1 MRYHRITLPTRYQIH
16 ALHQAGHSPTDIGQ
30 QLGFHRTTITKELK
44 RVTPYHPELAHQN
57 AIAEQSRRHLPRIAP
72 HLWNMVT
79 ARLKEFHSPEQIYG
93 RCKLEG
99 QPCPSIEAIYQ
110 FAYRS
115 PELTAFLRQG
125 RKSRRHRSCA
135 RKAPELW
142 QSITERP
149 QEANKRSEI
158 GHLEADLL
166 EGKKGKGS
174 MVVMEDRC
182 SRLVTLNLVMR
193 KTAVEVFSAM
203 DAVLDTHI
211 VKTITIDQGREFV
224 LTEQLGQQWGAETYA
239 CHAHSPWEKG
249 SVENSNGLIR
259 QFFPKGTDFTE
270 VKLEEVLV
278 VQHLLNNRPRK
289 GLGYRT
295 PLEVCS
301 HHQRRALAT

>member
-1 MRYHRITLPTRYQIH
+1 
-16 ALHQAGHSPTDIGQ
+16 
-30 QLGFHRTTITKELK
+30 
-44 RVTPYHPELAHQN
+44 
-57 AIAEQSRRHLPRIAP
+57 
-72 HLWNMVT
+72 
-79 ARLKEFHSPEQIYG
+79 
-93 RCKLEG
+93 
-99 QPCPSIEAIYQ
+99 
-110 FAYRS
+110 
-115 PELTAFLRQG
+115 
-125 RKSRRHRSCA
+125 
-135 RKAPELW
+135 
-142 QSITERP
+142 
-149 QEANKRSEI
+149 
-158 GHLEADLL
+158 
-166 EGKKGKGS
+166 
-174 MVVMEDRC
+174 
-182 SRLVTLNLVMR
+182 MR
-193 KTAVEVFSAM
+193 KTAVAVFSAM

-295 PLEVCS
+295 PLEVHS